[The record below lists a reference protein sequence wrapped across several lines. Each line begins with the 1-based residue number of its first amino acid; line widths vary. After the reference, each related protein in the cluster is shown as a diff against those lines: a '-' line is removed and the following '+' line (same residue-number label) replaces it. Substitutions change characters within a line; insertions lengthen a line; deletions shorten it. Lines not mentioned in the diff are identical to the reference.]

1 MPQYAVISV
10 GKVKNYD
17 HPTEATLSRL
27 RDADMTVFRTDI
39 NKDIIFTSDGK
50 TVSVS
55 TEKKTPTTNYEPETS
70 YTTTKAFE
78 SEEQNND
85 VKGTDYIINRNT
97 GKFHYTYCSSVKQ
110 MKESNKRFY
119 TGNRDELVDE
129 GYSPCGNCH
138 L

>member
-10 GKVKNYD
+10 GKGNSYG
-17 HPTEATLSRL
+17 HPTDATLSRL
-27 RDADMTVFRTDI
+27 RDADVTVFRTDI

-55 TEKKTPTTNYEPETS
+55 TGKKTPTTNYETETS
-70 YTTTKAFE
+70 YTTTKVFE
-78 SEEQNND
+78 SKEQNND

-119 TGNRDELVDE
+119 TGNRDDLVSE

-138 L
+138 P